1 MRGGDNR
8 TGELFSYVDLEAR
21 VRRDHPLR
29 AIRRIVNEA
38 LSELEREF
46 AALYSP
52 IGRPSIPPEKLL
64 RAMLLQAFYSIRS
77 ERLLME
83 RLEYDLLFRWFV
95 GIGVDDAAWD
105 HSVFS
110 KNRDRLLEG
119 DIAAKFLAAVL
130 AQPRVKKLLSSD
142 HFSVDGTLIEA
153 WASMKS
159 VKPKDGSGEPP
170 AQGGRNADA
179 DFHGQKRSND
189 THASTTDPDARLYR
203 KGKGK
208 ETKLC
213 FIGHGLMENRHGL
226 LVDAC
231 LTQADGHA
239 ERVAALHMIEPRA
252 DRPTAITLGA
262 DKAYDVEDFV
272 NELRSM
278 NVTPHV
284 TQNTSGRRSTI
295 DGRTTRHGGYAVS
308 QRIRK
313 RIEEAFGWIKTIAGQ
328 EKTRFRGRDRVAW
341 AFTFAATA
349 YNLVRLPKLIAET
362 G

>member
-1 MRGGDNR
+1 MRGDDHK
-8 TGELFSYVDLEAR
+8 TGKLFSYVDLEAR

-29 AIRRIVNEA
+29 AIRTIVNEA
-38 LSELEREF
+38 LSALEREF

-130 AQPRVKKLLSSD
+130 AQPKVTKLLSSD

-159 VKPKDGSGEPP
+159 VKRKDGSGEPP
-170 AQGGRNADA
+170 AQGGGRNAEA
-179 DFHGQKRSND
+179 DLS
-189 THASTTDPDARLYR
+189 
-203 KGKGK
+203 
-208 ETKLC
+208 
-213 FIGHGLMENRHGL
+213 
-226 LVDAC
+226 
-231 LTQADGHA
+231 
-239 ERVAALHMIEPRA
+239 
-252 DRPTAITLGA
+252 
-262 DKAYDVEDFV
+262 
-272 NELRSM
+272 
-278 NVTPHV
+278 
-284 TQNTSGRRSTI
+284 
-295 DGRTTRHGGYAVS
+295 
-308 QRIRK
+308 
-313 RIEEAFGWIKTIAGQ
+313 
-328 EKTRFRGRDRVAW
+328 
-341 AFTFAATA
+341 
-349 YNLVRLPKLIAET
+349 LIHI
-362 G
+362 